1 MVPGCITNE
10 VENIYSIGTLQG
22 EISVGYTRNQF
33 ELAKANILSPS
44 MIPPQQ
50 ITQTEVMQ
58 KTSLGIGP
66 NACRCIKCNTT
77 RCPCRKVS
85 RHCTTKCHIGKS
97 CLNKQCT
104 ISTLTVSFK
113 FRVDVTVYV
122 RAWCT
127 REHTSV

>member
-1 MVPGCITNE
+1 MLNDSGKKNSNQLKLVITSLSPFRNLIRILGCITDE
-10 VENIYSIGTLQG
+10 VDNIYSIGTLQG
-22 EISVGYTRNQF
+22 KISVGYTRKQF

-44 MIPPQQ
+44 MISPQQ

-97 CLNKQCT
+97 CLNKQ
-104 ISTLTVSFK
+104 
-113 FRVDVTVYV
+113 
-122 RAWCT
+122 
-127 REHTSV
+127 